1 MTPFL
6 LRQFWSVV
14 EATQTNLL
22 LSLDDTSLNQWL
34 LRQLQAKGS
43 LNHDETNILNH
54 YIRSKLSLI
63 RDIAQD
69 RQPVY
74 QGTH

>member
-6 LRQFWSVV
+6 LHQFWSVV
-14 EATQTNLL
+14 ETTQTNIL

-34 LRQLQAKGS
+34 LRQLQAQRS
-43 LNHDETNILNH
+43 LNHDETNILNS

-69 RQPVY
+69 RQPIY